1 MRYCKKSV
9 VWYIFFFN
17 STCFV
22 DKSISVFFCDLIL
35 NKFFYRSKFRLS
47 ADLIRW
53 LRIIRYHYICFSMTD
68 VPSVSPSSM
77 VEDCEQLMDEA
88 DEFDLIHDVI
98 IKVQVY

>member
-1 MRYCKKSV
+1 
-9 VWYIFFFN
+9 
-17 STCFV
+17 
-22 DKSISVFFCDLIL
+22 
-35 NKFFYRSKFRLS
+35 
-47 ADLIRW
+47 
-53 LRIIRYHYICFSMTD
+53 MTD